1 MMYGM
6 ENSLTMILLLI
17 GFILTVYAQANIS
30 GNYNKYKKIRNKKGM
45 TGAEAARRVL
55 EKNGLTNIYVVET
68 KGNLTDHYDPT
79 RKVVKLSSDI
89 YNGQTIAAISVA
101 AHECG
106 HAIQDKESYT
116 FLKIRS
122 AIYPVV
128 NVATSISYYIIL
140 LGFLMQ
146 AFQLIYLGIALTC
159 CGLLFQVVTLP
170 VEFDAS
176 RRALEK
182 LQDYKI
188 VDNSEFAGAKEVLTA
203 AALTYVA
210 GVLASMLQIFRLI
223 FAAKDREDR

>member
-1 MMYGM
+1 MDTILILLIIIIPLLAQLKIQSSYNRYKRV
-6 ENSLTMILLLI
+6 ENSKKKSGFEVAREILD
-17 GFILTVYAQANIS
+17 
-30 GNYNKYKKIRNKKGM
+30 
-45 TGAEAARRVL
+45 
-55 EKNGLTNIYVVET
+55 KNGLEDIYIVEI
-68 KGNLTDHYDPT
+68 KGELTDHYDPT
-79 RKVVKLSSDI
+79 KKVVRLSTDI
-89 YNGQTIAAISVA
+89 FHGETIAAAAVA

-106 HAIQDKESYT
+106 HAIQDKDSYT

-146 AFQLIYLGIALTC
+146 ALQLVYLGIALTC

-188 VDNSEFAGAKEVLTA
+188 VDSSEFAGAKEVLTA

-223 FAAKDREDR
+223 LATKDREDR

>member
-1 MMYGM
+1 MDTI
-6 ENSLTMILLLI
+6 LILLIIIIPL
-17 GFILTVYAQANIS
+17 LAQLKIQS
-30 GNYNKYKKIRNKKGM
+30 SYNRYKRVENNKKKSGF
-45 TGAEAARRVL
+45 EVAREIL
-55 EKNGLTNIYVVET
+55 DKNGLEDIYIVEI
-68 KGNLTDHYDPT
+68 KGELTDHYDPT
-79 RKVVKLSSDI
+79 KKVVRLSTDI
-89 YNGQTIAAISVA
+89 FHGETIAAAAVA

-146 AFQLIYLGIALTC
+146 AFRLIYLGIALTC

-203 AALTYVA
+203 AALTYIA

-223 FAAKDREDR
+223 LAAKDREDR

>member
-1 MMYGM
+1 MDTI
-6 ENSLTMILLLI
+6 LILLIIIIPL
-17 GFILTVYAQANIS
+17 LAQLKIQS
-30 GNYNKYKKIRNKKGM
+30 SYNRYKRVENNKKKSGF
-45 TGAEAARRVL
+45 EVAREIL
-55 EKNGLTNIYVVET
+55 DKNGLEDIYIVEI
-68 KGNLTDHYDPT
+68 KGELTDHYDPT
-79 RKVVKLSSDI
+79 KKVVRLSTDI
-89 YNGQTIAAISVA
+89 FHGETIAAAAVA

-106 HAIQDKESYT
+106 HAIQDKESYA

-146 AFQLIYLGIALTC
+146 AFQLVYLGIALTC

-188 VDNSEFAGAKEVLTA
+188 VDSSELAGAKEVLTA

-223 FAAKDREDR
+223 LAAKDREDR

>member
-1 MMYGM
+1 MDTI
-6 ENSLTMILLLI
+6 LILLIIIIPL
-17 GFILTVYAQANIS
+17 LAQLKIQS
-30 GNYNKYKKIRNKKGM
+30 SYNRYKRVENNKKKSGF
-45 TGAEAARRVL
+45 EVAREIL
-55 EKNGLTNIYVVET
+55 DKNGLEDIYIVEI
-68 KGNLTDHYDPT
+68 KGELTDHYDPT
-79 RKVVKLSSDI
+79 KKVVRLSTDI
-89 YNGQTIAAISVA
+89 FHGETIAAAAVA

-106 HAIQDKESYT
+106 HAIQDKESYP

-223 FAAKDREDR
+223 LAAKDREDR

>member
-1 MMYGM
+1 MAR
-6 ENSLTMILLLI
+6 EILD
-17 GFILTVYAQANIS
+17 
-30 GNYNKYKKIRNKKGM
+30 
-45 TGAEAARRVL
+45 
-55 EKNGLTNIYVVET
+55 KNGLEDIYIVEI
-68 KGNLTDHYDPT
+68 KGELTDHYDPT
-79 RKVVKLSSDI
+79 KKVVRLSTDI
-89 YNGQTIAAISVA
+89 FHGETIAAAAVA

-188 VDNSEFAGAKEVLTA
+188 VDNSEFDGAKEVLTA

-223 FAAKDREDR
+223 LAAKDREDR

>member
-1 MMYGM
+1 MDTILILLIVIIPLLAQLKIQSSYNCYKRV
-6 ENSLTMILLLI
+6 ENSKKKSGFEVAREILD
-17 GFILTVYAQANIS
+17 
-30 GNYNKYKKIRNKKGM
+30 
-45 TGAEAARRVL
+45 
-55 EKNGLTNIYVVET
+55 KNGLEDIYIVEI
-68 KGNLTDHYDPT
+68 KGELTDHYDPT
-79 RKVVKLSSDI
+79 KKVVRLSTDI
-89 YNGQTIAAISVA
+89 FHGETIAAAAVA

-176 RRALEK
+176 HRALEK

>member
-1 MMYGM
+1 MDTI
-6 ENSLTMILLLI
+6 LILLI
-17 GFILTVYAQANIS
+17 VFIPLLAQLKIQS
-30 GNYNKYKKIRNKKGM
+30 SYNRYKRVENNKKKSGF
-45 TGAEAARRVL
+45 EVAREIL
-55 EKNGLTNIYVVET
+55 DKNGLEDIYIVEI
-68 KGNLTDHYDPT
+68 KGELTDHYDPT
-79 RKVVKLSSDI
+79 KKVVRLSTDI
-89 YNGQTIAAISVA
+89 FHGETIAAAAVA

-146 AFQLIYLGIALTC
+146 AFQLVYLGIALTC

-223 FAAKDREDR
+223 LAEKDREDR

>member
-1 MMYGM
+1 MDTI
-6 ENSLTMILLLI
+6 LILLIIIIPL
-17 GFILTVYAQANIS
+17 LAQLKIQS
-30 GNYNKYKKIRNKKGM
+30 SYNRYKRVENNKKKSGF
-45 TGAEAARRVL
+45 EVAREIL
-55 EKNGLTNIYVVET
+55 DKNGLEDIYIVEI
-68 KGNLTDHYDPT
+68 KGELTDHYDPT
-79 RKVVKLSSDI
+79 KKVVRLSTDI
-89 YNGQTIAAISVA
+89 FHGETIAAAAVA

-188 VDNSEFAGAKEVLTA
+188 VDNSEFDGAKEVLTA

-223 FAAKDREDR
+223 LAAKNSEDR

>member
-1 MMYGM
+1 MDTI
-6 ENSLTMILLLI
+6 LILLIIIIPL
-17 GFILTVYAQANIS
+17 LAQLKIQS
-30 GNYNKYKKIRNKKGM
+30 SYNRYKRIENNKKKSGF
-45 TGAEAARRVL
+45 EVAREIL
-55 EKNGLTNIYVVET
+55 DKNGLEDIYIVEI
-68 KGNLTDHYDPT
+68 KGELTDHYDPT
-79 RKVVKLSSDI
+79 KKVVRLSTDI
-89 YNGQTIAAISVA
+89 FHGETIAAAAVA

-188 VDNSEFAGAKEVLTA
+188 VDNSEFDGAKEVLTA

-223 FAAKDREDR
+223 LAAKDREDK

>member
-1 MMYGM
+1 MDTILILLIIIIPLLAQLKIQSSYNRYKRV
-6 ENSLTMILLLI
+6 ENSKKKSGFEVAREILD
-17 GFILTVYAQANIS
+17 
-30 GNYNKYKKIRNKKGM
+30 
-45 TGAEAARRVL
+45 
-55 EKNGLTNIYVVET
+55 KNGLEDIYIVKI
-68 KGNLTDHYDPT
+68 KGELTDHYDPT
-79 RKVVKLSSDI
+79 KKVVRLSSDI
-89 YNGQTIAAISVA
+89 FHGETIAAAAVA

-146 AFQLIYLGIALTC
+146 ALQLVYLGIALTC

-182 LQDYKI
+182 LQDYKL
-188 VDNSEFAGAKEVLTA
+188 VNDQEFDGAKEVLTA

-210 GVLASMLQIFRLI
+210 GVLASIMQIFRLI
-223 FAAKDREDR
+223 LATRDREDR

>member
-1 MMYGM
+1 MDTI
-6 ENSLTMILLLI
+6 LILLIIIIPL
-17 GFILTVYAQANIS
+17 LAQLKIQS
-30 GNYNKYKKIRNKKGM
+30 SYNRYKRVENNKKKSGF
-45 TGAEAARRVL
+45 EVAREIL
-55 EKNGLTNIYVVET
+55 DKNGLEDIYIVEI
-68 KGNLTDHYDPT
+68 KGELTDHYDPT
-79 RKVVKLSSDI
+79 KKVVRLSTDI
-89 YNGQTIAAISVA
+89 FHGETIAAAAVA

-146 AFQLIYLGIALTC
+146 AFQLVYLGIALTC

-188 VDNSEFAGAKEVLTA
+188 VDSSELAGAKEVLTA

-223 FAAKDREDR
+223 LATKDREDR

>member
-1 MMYGM
+1 MDTI
-6 ENSLTMILLLI
+6 LILLIIIIPL
-17 GFILTVYAQANIS
+17 LAQLKIQS
-30 GNYNKYKKIRNKKGM
+30 SYNRYKRVENNKKKSGF
-45 TGAEAARRVL
+45 EVAREIL
-55 EKNGLTNIYVVET
+55 DKNGLEDIYIVEI
-68 KGNLTDHYDPT
+68 KGELTDHYDPT
-79 RKVVKLSSDI
+79 KKVVRLSTDI
-89 YNGQTIAAISVA
+89 FHGETIAAAAVA

-188 VDNSEFAGAKEVLTA
+188 VDNYEFDGAKEVLTA

-223 FAAKDREDR
+223 LAAKDREDR

>member
-1 MMYGM
+1 MDTI
-6 ENSLTMILLLI
+6 LILLIIIIPL
-17 GFILTVYAQANIS
+17 LAQLKIQS
-30 GNYNKYKKIRNKKGM
+30 SYNRYKRVENNKKKSGF
-45 TGAEAARRVL
+45 EVAREIL
-55 EKNGLTNIYVVET
+55 DKNGLEDIYIVEI
-68 KGNLTDHYDPT
+68 KGELTDHYDPT
-79 RKVVKLSSDI
+79 KKVVRLSTDI
-89 YNGQTIAAISVA
+89 FHGETIAAAAVA

-188 VDNSEFAGAKEVLTA
+188 VDNSEFASAKEVLTA

-223 FAAKDREDR
+223 LAAKDREDR

>member
-1 MMYGM
+1 MDTI
-6 ENSLTMILLLI
+6 LILLIIIIPL
-17 GFILTVYAQANIS
+17 LAQLKIQS
-30 GNYNKYKKIRNKKGM
+30 SYNRYKRVENNKKKSGF
-45 TGAEAARRVL
+45 EVAREIL
-55 EKNGLTNIYVVET
+55 DKNGLEDIYIVEI
-68 KGNLTDHYDPT
+68 KGELTDHYDPT
-79 RKVVKLSSDI
+79 KKVVRLSTDI
-89 YNGQTIAAISVA
+89 FHGETIAAAAVA

-146 AFQLIYLGIALTC
+146 AFQLVYLGIALTW

-188 VDNSEFAGAKEVLTA
+188 VDSSELAGAKEVLTA

-223 FAAKDREDR
+223 LATKDREDR